1 MIRRAPFI
9 VLEGPE
15 GAGKS
20 VQTRLLADW
29 LRQRGWQVVQTREPG
44 GTPAGD
50 AIRTILLQS
59 DDLHLAAHTEA
70 LLMSASR
77 AQHVRELI
85 LPSLGQGIAVVSD
98 RYVDSTF
105 AYQGGGRELGM
116 GDLEAIQRFA
126 TGGVE
131 PDVRLLLDLPVEIGL
146 ARRHGDEEQV
156 NRIDRAPLAFHQRVR
171 DAFLQLATS
180 NPESWDIIDASES
193 VDDVAAAIRAAVE
206 RRLDAWPLPTGA
218 GREEA
223 NAT

>member
-85 LPSLGQGIAVVSD
+85 LPSLEQGIAVVSD

-156 NRIDRAPLAFHQRVR
+156 NRIDRAPRAFHQRVR